1 MRKCKCWSSQT
12 CTAVITTLQLTHICP
27 YKHKETRAGRHKIF
41 STVFLSSTRSFR
53 ITGQSEELN
62 MTTFNLKTGLNCW
75 SVEPAVFTLES
86 LSDPLTD
93 IFFCSFY
100 PLLSRGFLS
109 AWDSKQVFYRLEICG
124 TGRHMREFIHAHAR
138 SRRHLMSLITRAPG
152 LTLR

>member
-12 CTAVITTLQLTHICP
+12 CTAVITVLYNSHTHICP
-27 YKHKETRAGRHKIF
+27 YKHRETRAGRQKIF

-93 IFFCSFY
+93 IFFFAHSIRCCH
-100 PLLSRGFLS
+100 
-109 AWDSKQVFYRLEICG
+109 WDSCLHETASRVFTDWRFVERADTCVCLYMHTQGQVAISCL
-124 TGRHMREFIHAHAR
+124 
-138 SRRHLMSLITRAPG
+138 
-152 LTLR
+152 